1 MNRVGL
7 EKTFL
12 YGFLKIKGSVSI
24 AIRKEISIRKIYN
37 GSQAFCQSVVVRQIF
52 FCLADPWSGLSRNSN
67 FNLEHHPL
75 DPSLEYNKWSHFHIN
90 LVIFMEKVTTL
101 LQFSYLFLDD
111 LFRPIKI
118 RLWRLIKEL
127 KSSYFHSWYTVPTH
141 NSDIFVRPK
150 KVSLFWEMSLFW
162 KARISHWRNSLY

>member
-1 MNRVGL
+1 M

-24 AIRKEISIRKIYN
+24 AIRKEISIHKIYN

-52 FCLADPWSGLSRNSN
+52 FCLTNPWSGLSRNSN

-90 LVIFMEKVTTL
+90 LVIFMEKVTIL
-101 LQFSYLFLDD
+101 LLFSYFFLDD
-111 LFRPIKI
+111 FRPIKI
-118 RLWRLIKEL
+118 RLLRLIKEL

-150 KVSLFWEMSLFW
+150 KLSLFWGISLFWEMSLFW
-162 KARISHWRNSLY
+162 KGRI